1 MTGASSETPSGRR
14 ALEPEP
20 VGLVFGHMLARLKGK
35 LKKLLFERRNWGG
48 FTGFIGELKNSS
60 FSTIC

>member
-1 MTGASSETPSGRR
+1 MTGASGETPSGRR

-20 VGLVFGHMLARLKGK
+20 VGLVFGHKRKRLKGK
-35 LKKLLFERRNWGG
+35 LQNLIFERRKWLG
-48 FTGFIGELKNSS
+48 FTAFISELKNSS